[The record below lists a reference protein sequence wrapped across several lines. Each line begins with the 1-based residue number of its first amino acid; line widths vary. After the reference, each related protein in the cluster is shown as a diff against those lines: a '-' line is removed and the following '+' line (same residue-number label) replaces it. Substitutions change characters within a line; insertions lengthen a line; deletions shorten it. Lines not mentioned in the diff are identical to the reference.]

1 MRLTIALFAALG
13 LLSSAAFAG
22 EESGFY
28 AGAGVGQAN
37 LQIDALD
44 IVPGVDYKFDADETA
59 YKVFAGWR
67 FNKYISVEL
76 GYLDLGTLSDS
87 VKFDTGAGIVD
98 VDTEID
104 LSGFA
109 PYVVG
114 TLPIGIFELSAKLG
128 YVFYDVDGK
137 VSSDALGESDSF
149 SDSDEDLA
157 YGVGAGMTVFDHLN
171 VKLEYE
177 VIDVTDA
184 DIDAFWLTGAWRF

>member
-1 MRLTIALFAALG
+1 MRLTIALIAALG

-37 LQIDALD
+37 LSVDGFDITDGLD
-44 IVPGVDYKFDADETA
+44 YDFDADDTA
-59 YKVFAGWR
+59 FKVFGGWR

-76 GYLDLGTLSDS
+76 DYLDLGTMSDS
-87 VKFDTGAGIVD
+87 ETFDTGEGLVD
-98 VDTEID
+98 VDTDID
-104 LSGFA
+104 VSGFA

-114 TLPIGIFELSAKLG
+114 TLPLGIFELSAKLG
-128 YVFYDVDGK
+128 YVFYDVDFK
-137 VSSDALGESDSF
+137 VSSDATGESISE

-157 YGVGAGMTVFDHLN
+157 YGVGAGMTFFDHLN
-171 VKLEYE
+171 VMLEYE